1 MIEFA
6 AICLAANI
14 YFEAR
19 NQPEEG
25 QIAVAQVTM
34 NRAGHDVNKVCE
46 VTLRRKQ
53 FSWLNG
59 KTKRNDTVVL
69 AAFKQPKEKK
79 AWIQAKKVANKV
91 LGYSHDDVVGDATHY
106 HTAKV
111 NPKWSNTGELQKIG
125 AVGDHVFYRKD
136 KVNGAPV
143 MSDTPIVVSFD
154 DQSLIERTVY
164 EVPEKPIVKK
174 QKNDD
179 GGSVVKLWTLL
190 LSIGRISRNK

>member
-19 NQPEEG
+19 NQTEEG

-46 VTLRRKQ
+46 VTLKRKQ

-59 KTKRNDTVVL
+59 KTKKEEVVIL
-69 AAFKQPKEKK
+69 AAFKQPKDKK
-79 AWIQAKKVANKV
+79 AWTKAKRVANKV
-91 LGYSHDDVVGDATHY
+91 LGYAHEDVVGDATHY
-106 HTAKV
+106 HTKKV
-111 NPKWSNTGELQKIG
+111 SPKWGESGELKKIG
-125 AVGDHVFYRKD
+125 AVGDHVFYRKNKTKD
-136 KVNGAPV
+136 AVI
-143 MSDTPIVVSFD
+143 MTDTPIVSFD

-164 EVPEKPIVKK
+164 EVPEKPVKPAAK
-174 QKNDD
+174 QKDE
-179 GGSVVKLWTLL
+179 GRIVKLWTLL
-190 LSIGRISRNK
+190 LSIVPAAKREK